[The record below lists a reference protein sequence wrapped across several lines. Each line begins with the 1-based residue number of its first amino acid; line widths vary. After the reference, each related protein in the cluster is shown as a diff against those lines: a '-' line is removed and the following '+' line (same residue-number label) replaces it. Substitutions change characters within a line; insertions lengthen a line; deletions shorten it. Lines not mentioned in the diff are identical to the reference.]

1 MAVGTKFGSLAV
13 ANTLGQFRT
22 DHNELAEELSFLAN
36 TTGVNHVTSRILSIK
51 KTANVTAN
59 ATVSG
64 ALNTYGGA
72 VSAHTSANTR
82 FLGNNLLVEANTKF
96 SGGTVSIGGATLQA
110 TIALGNTNARIAT
123 EVARTTLVNTNL
135 VGTNTAL
142 RLLIND
148 RVQVANVTAI
158 AATAAALGNTN
169 SSIAVETARVTLVNT
184 NLVGSNTALRLLI
197 ADRAQVANVA
207 ALAALGN
214 TNARIAT
221 EVARTTLV
229 NTNLV
234 GTNTALRLLIADRM
248 QVANTTLLVNDRM
261 QVANAA
267 TKVAPVFT
275 GSVGIGNS
283 APAANLHVQ
292 GTFIAAQGMPI
303 RKSGGN
309 NITLALT
316 DNGKLIRCI
325 NTASAVNIHIPA
337 YDTVGMPLGS
347 EISFVNELTHASAN
361 TLGFSNAAGVTL
373 LSKELANTVADR
385 FTSATLKKLEENTW
399 ILIGNLA

>member
-22 DHNELAEELSFLAN
+22 DHNALAEELSFLAN
-36 TTGVNHVTSRILSIK
+36 TTGVNHATTRIMSIK
-51 KTANVTAN
+51 KTANVAAN
-59 ATVSG
+59 VTVTG

-82 FLGNNLLVEANTKF
+82 FLGNDVLIEANTKF

-135 VGTNTAL
+135 T
-142 RLLIND
+142 
-148 RVQVANVTAI
+148 
-158 AATAAALGNTN
+158 
-169 SSIAVETARVTLVNT
+169 
-184 NLVGSNTALRLLI
+184 GSNTALRLLI

-214 TNARIAT
+214 TNSRIAT

-229 NTNLV
+229 NSNLT

-267 TKVAPVFT
+267 PKVAPVFT

-283 APAANLHVQ
+283 SPAANLHVQ

-325 NTASAVNIHIPA
+325 NTASAVNIHIPTYA
-337 YDTVGMPLGS
+337 SVGMPLGS
-347 EISFVNELTHASAN
+347 EISFVNECTHASAN
-361 TLGFSNAAGVTL
+361 SLGFSNAAGVTL

-385 FTSATLKKLEENTW
+385 FTSATLKKVDTNTW
-399 ILIGNLA
+399 LLIGNLS

>member
-184 NLVGSNTALRLLI
+184 NLIGTNTALRLLI
-197 ADRAQVANVA
+197 NDRAQVANVA

-214 TNARIAT
+214 TNARIALNAT
-221 EVARTTLV
+221 GLT
-229 NTNLV
+229 

-248 QVANTTLLVNDRM
+248 QVANSAPSSN
-261 QVANAA
+261 
-267 TKVAPVFT
+267 PVFT

-283 APAANLHVQ
+283 SPAANLHVQ

-325 NTASAVNIHIPA
+325 NTASAVNIHIPTYA
-337 YDTVGMPLGS
+337 SVGMPLGS
-347 EISFVNELTHASAN
+347 EISFVNECTHASAN
-361 TLGFSNAAGVTL
+361 SLGFSNAAGVTL

-385 FTSATLKKLEENTW
+385 FTSATLKKVDTNTW
-399 ILIGNLA
+399 LLIGNLS

>member
-22 DHNELAEELSFLAN
+22 DHNALAEELSFLAN
-36 TTGVNHVTSRILSIK
+36 TTGVNHATTRIMSIK
-51 KTANVTAN
+51 KTANVAAN
-59 ATVSG
+59 VTVTG

-82 FLGNNLLVEANTKF
+82 FIGNDLLIEANTKF
-96 SGGTVSIGGATLQA
+96 SGGTVSIGGATLTA
-110 TIALGNTNARIAT
+110 TIALA
-123 EVARTTLVNTNL
+123 
-135 VGTNTAL
+135 
-142 RLLIND
+142 
-148 RVQVANVTAI
+148 
-158 AATAAALGNTN
+158 NTN
-169 SSIAVETARVTLVNT
+169 SSIATQTSRVTLVNT
-184 NLVGSNTALRLLI
+184 NLTGTNTALRTLI
-197 ADRAQVANVA
+197 NDRAQVANVA

-214 TNARIAT
+214 TNARIALNAT
-221 EVARTTLV
+221 GLT
-229 NTNLV
+229 

-248 QVANTTLLVNDRM
+248 QVAN
-261 QVANAA
+261 AA
-267 TKVAPVFT
+267 PKSNPVFT

-283 APAANLHVQ
+283 SPAANLHVQ

-303 RKSGGN
+303 RKAGGN

-337 YDTVGMPLGS
+337 YATVGMPLGS

-361 TLGFSNAAGVTL
+361 SLGFSNAAGVTL
-373 LSKELANTVADR
+373 LSKEAANTVADR
-385 FTSATLKKLEENTW
+385 FTSATLKKVDTNTW
-399 ILIGNLA
+399 LLIGNLS

>member
-22 DHNELAEELSFLAN
+22 DHNALAEELSFLAN
-36 TTGVNHVTSRILSIK
+36 TTGVNHATTRIMSIK
-51 KTANVTAN
+51 KTANVAAN
-59 ATVSG
+59 VTVTG

-82 FLGNNLLVEANTKF
+82 FLGNDILIEANTKF
-96 SGGTVSIGGATLQA
+96 SGGTVSIGGATLTA
-110 TIALGNTNARIAT
+110 TIALANTNAG
-123 EVARTTLVNTNL
+123 VALINTNL
-135 VGTNTAL
+135 TGTNTAL
-142 RLLIND
+142 RTLIN
-148 RVQVANVTAI
+148 
-158 AATAAALGNTN
+158 
-169 SSIAVETARVTLVNT
+169 
-184 NLVGSNTALRLLI
+184 
-197 ADRAQVANVA
+197 DRAQVANVA

-214 TNARIAT
+214 TNARIALNAT
-221 EVARTTLV
+221 GLT
-229 NTNLV
+229 

-248 QVANTTLLVNDRM
+248 QVAN
-261 QVANAA
+261 AA
-267 TKVAPVFT
+267 PKSNPVFT

-283 APAANLHVQ
+283 SPAANLHVQ

-303 RKSGGN
+303 RKAGGN

-337 YDTVGMPLGS
+337 YATVGMPLGS

-361 TLGFSNAAGVTL
+361 SLGFSNAAGVTL
-373 LSKELANTVADR
+373 LSKESANTVADR
-385 FTSATLKKLEENTW
+385 YTSATLKKVDTNTW
-399 ILIGNLA
+399 LLIGNLS

>member
-36 TTGVNHVTSRILSIK
+36 TTGVNHATTRIMSIK
-51 KTANVTAN
+51 KTANVAAN
-59 ATVSG
+59 VTVTG
-64 ALNTYGGA
+64 
-72 VSAHTSANTR
+72 ANTR
-82 FLGNNLLVEANTKF
+82 FIGNNLLIEANTKF

-135 VGTNTAL
+135 T
-142 RLLIND
+142 
-148 RVQVANVTAI
+148 
-158 AATAAALGNTN
+158 
-169 SSIAVETARVTLVNT
+169 
-184 NLVGSNTALRLLI
+184 GSNTALRLLI

-214 TNARIAT
+214 TNSRIAT

-229 NTNLV
+229 NSNLT

-248 QVANTTLLVNDRM
+248 QVAN
-261 QVANAA
+261 AA
-267 TKVAPVFT
+267 PKVAPVFT

-283 APAANLHVQ
+283 SPAANLHVQ

-325 NTASAVNIHIPA
+325 NTASAVNIHIPTYA
-337 YDTVGMPLGS
+337 SVGMPLGS
-347 EISFVNELTHASAN
+347 EISFVNECTHASAN
-361 TLGFSNAAGVTL
+361 SLGFSNAAGVTL

-385 FTSATLKKLEENTW
+385 FTSATLKKVDTNTW
-399 ILIGNLA
+399 LLIGNLS

>member
-22 DHNELAEELSFLAN
+22 DHNALAEELSFLAN
-36 TTGVNHVTSRILSIK
+36 TTGVNHATTRIMSIK
-51 KTANVTAN
+51 KTANVAAN
-59 ATVSG
+59 VTVTG

-82 FLGNNLLVEANTKF
+82 FLGNDILIEANTKF
-96 SGGTVSIGGATLQA
+96 SGGTVSIDGATLTA
-110 TIALGNTNARIAT
+110 TIALANTNAG
-123 EVARTTLVNTNL
+123 VALINTNL
-135 VGTNTAL
+135 TGTNTAL
-142 RLLIND
+142 RTLIN
-148 RVQVANVTAI
+148 
-158 AATAAALGNTN
+158 
-169 SSIAVETARVTLVNT
+169 
-184 NLVGSNTALRLLI
+184 
-197 ADRAQVANVA
+197 DRAQVANVA

-214 TNARIAT
+214 TNARIALNAT
-221 EVARTTLV
+221 GLT
-229 NTNLV
+229 

-248 QVANTTLLVNDRM
+248 QVAN
-261 QVANAA
+261 AA
-267 TKVAPVFT
+267 PKSNPVFT

-283 APAANLHVQ
+283 SPAANLHVQ

-303 RKSGGN
+303 RKAGGN

-337 YDTVGMPLGS
+337 YATVGMPLGS

-361 TLGFSNAAGVTL
+361 SLGFSNAAGVTL
-373 LSKELANTVADR
+373 LSKESANTVADR
-385 FTSATLKKLEENTW
+385 FTSATLKKVDTNTW
-399 ILIGNLA
+399 LLIGNLS

>member
-184 NLVGSNTALRLLI
+184 NLIGTNTALRLLI
-197 ADRAQVANVA
+197 NDRAQVANVA

-214 TNARIAT
+214 TNARIALNAT
-221 EVARTTLV
+221 GLT
-229 NTNLV
+229 

-248 QVANTTLLVNDRM
+248 QVANSAPSSN
-261 QVANAA
+261 
-267 TKVAPVFT
+267 PVFT

-399 ILIGNLA
+399 ILIGNLT

>member
-22 DHNELAEELSFLAN
+22 DHNALAEELSFLAN
-36 TTGVNHVTSRILSIK
+36 TTGVNHATTRIMSIK
-51 KTANVTAN
+51 KTANVAAN
-59 ATVSG
+59 VTVTG

-82 FLGNNLLVEANTKF
+82 FLGNDILIEANTKF
-96 SGGTVSIGGATLQA
+96 SGGTVSIDGATLTA
-110 TIALGNTNARIAT
+110 TIALANTNAG
-123 EVARTTLVNTNL
+123 VALINTNL
-135 VGTNTAL
+135 TGTNTAL
-142 RLLIND
+142 RTLIN
-148 RVQVANVTAI
+148 
-158 AATAAALGNTN
+158 
-169 SSIAVETARVTLVNT
+169 
-184 NLVGSNTALRLLI
+184 
-197 ADRAQVANVA
+197 DRAQVANVA

-214 TNARIAT
+214 TNARIALNAT
-221 EVARTTLV
+221 GLT
-229 NTNLV
+229 

-248 QVANTTLLVNDRM
+248 QVAN
-261 QVANAA
+261 AA
-267 TKVAPVFT
+267 PKSNPVFT

-283 APAANLHVQ
+283 SPAANLHVQ

-303 RKSGGN
+303 RKAGGN

-337 YDTVGMPLGS
+337 YATVGMPLGS

-361 TLGFSNAAGVTL
+361 SLGFSNAAGVTL
-373 LSKELANTVADR
+373 LSKESANTVADR
-385 FTSATLKKLEENTW
+385 YTSATLKKVDTNTW
-399 ILIGNLA
+399 LLIGNLS

>member
-22 DHNELAEELSFLAN
+22 DHNALAEELSFLAN
-36 TTGVNHVTSRILSIK
+36 TTGVNHATTRIMSIK
-51 KTANVTAN
+51 KTANVAAN
-59 ATVSG
+59 VTVTG

-82 FLGNNLLVEANTKF
+82 FLGNDILIEANTKF
-96 SGGTVSIGGATLQA
+96 SGGTVSIDGATLTA
-110 TIALGNTNARIAT
+110 TIALANTNAGIA
-123 EVARTTLVNTNL
+123 LINTNL
-135 VGTNTAL
+135 TGTNTAL
-142 RLLIND
+142 RTLIN
-148 RVQVANVTAI
+148 
-158 AATAAALGNTN
+158 
-169 SSIAVETARVTLVNT
+169 
-184 NLVGSNTALRLLI
+184 
-197 ADRAQVANVA
+197 DRAQVANVA

-214 TNARIAT
+214 TNARIALNAT
-221 EVARTTLV
+221 GLT
-229 NTNLV
+229 

-248 QVANTTLLVNDRM
+248 QVAN
-261 QVANAA
+261 AA
-267 TKVAPVFT
+267 PKSNPVFT

-283 APAANLHVQ
+283 SPAANLHVQ

-303 RKSGGN
+303 RKAGGN

-337 YDTVGMPLGS
+337 YATVGMPLGS

-361 TLGFSNAAGVTL
+361 SLGFSNAAGVTL
-373 LSKELANTVADR
+373 LSKESANTVADR
-385 FTSATLKKLEENTW
+385 YTSATLKKVDTNTW
-399 ILIGNLA
+399 LLIGNLS

>member
-135 VGTNTAL
+135 IGTNTAL

-148 RVQVANVTAI
+148 RAQVANV
-158 AATAAALGNTN
+158 AALAALANTN

-399 ILIGNLA
+399 ILIGNLT

>member
-36 TTGVNHVTSRILSIK
+36 TTGVNHATTRIMSIK
-51 KTANVTAN
+51 KTANVAAN
-59 ATVSG
+59 VTVTG
-64 ALNTYGGA
+64 
-72 VSAHTSANTR
+72 ANTR
-82 FLGNNLLVEANTKF
+82 FIGNNLLIEANTKF

-110 TIALGNTNARIAT
+110 TIALGNTNSRIAT

-135 VGTNTAL
+135 TGTNTAL

-148 RVQVANVTAI
+148 RAQVANV
-158 AATAAALGNTN
+158 AALAALANTN

-214 TNARIAT
+214 TNARIALNAT
-221 EVARTTLV
+221 GLT
-229 NTNLV
+229 

-248 QVANTTLLVNDRM
+248 QVANSAPSSN
-261 QVANAA
+261 
-267 TKVAPVFT
+267 PVFT

-283 APAANLHVQ
+283 SPAANLHVQ

-347 EISFVNELTHASAN
+347 EISFVNECTHASAN
-361 TLGFSNAAGVTL
+361 SLGFSNAAGVTL

-385 FTSATLKKLEENTW
+385 FTSATLKKVDTNTW
-399 ILIGNLA
+399 LLIGNLS

>member
-135 VGTNTAL
+135 
-142 RLLIND
+142 I
-148 RVQVANVTAI
+148 
-158 AATAAALGNTN
+158 
-169 SSIAVETARVTLVNT
+169 
-184 NLVGSNTALRLLI
+184 
-197 ADRAQVANVA
+197 
-207 ALAALGN
+207 
-214 TNARIAT
+214 
-221 EVARTTLV
+221 
-229 NTNLV
+229 

-267 TKVAPVFT
+267 PKVAPVFT

-399 ILIGNLA
+399 ILIGNLT

>member
-22 DHNELAEELSFLAN
+22 DHNALAEELSFLAN
-36 TTGVNHVTSRILSIK
+36 TTGVNHATTRIMSIK
-51 KTANVTAN
+51 KTANVAAN
-59 ATVSG
+59 VTVTG

-82 FLGNNLLVEANTKF
+82 FLGNDILIEANTKF
-96 SGGTVSIGGATLQA
+96 SGGTVSIDGATLTA
-110 TIALGNTNARIAT
+110 TIALANTNAG
-123 EVARTTLVNTNL
+123 VALINTNL
-135 VGTNTAL
+135 TGTNTAL
-142 RLLIND
+142 RTLIN
-148 RVQVANVTAI
+148 
-158 AATAAALGNTN
+158 
-169 SSIAVETARVTLVNT
+169 
-184 NLVGSNTALRLLI
+184 
-197 ADRAQVANVA
+197 DRAQVANVA

-214 TNARIAT
+214 TNARIALNAT
-221 EVARTTLV
+221 GLT
-229 NTNLV
+229 

-248 QVANTTLLVNDRM
+248 QVAN
-261 QVANAA
+261 AA
-267 TKVAPVFT
+267 PKSNPVFT

-283 APAANLHVQ
+283 SPAANLHVQ

-303 RKSGGN
+303 RKAGGN

-337 YDTVGMPLGS
+337 YATVGMPLGS

-361 TLGFSNAAGVTL
+361 SLGFSNAAGVTL
-373 LSKELANTVADR
+373 LSKEAANTVADR
-385 FTSATLKKLEENTW
+385 FTSATLKKVDTNTW
-399 ILIGNLA
+399 LLIGNLS